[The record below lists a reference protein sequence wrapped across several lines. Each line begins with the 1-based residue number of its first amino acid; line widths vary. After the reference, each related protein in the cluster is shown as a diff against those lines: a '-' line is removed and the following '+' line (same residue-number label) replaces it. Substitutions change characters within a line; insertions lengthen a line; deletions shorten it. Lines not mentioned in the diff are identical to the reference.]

1 MKGGTMK
8 VVKYF
13 YDAKGSTEAVVID
26 LKTNRRLWEDI
37 QDILVARQRRKEP
50 RVSAQQVDQRLR
62 KLGKIP

>member
-8 VVKYF
+8 GVKYL
-13 YDAKGSTEAVVID
+13 YDAKGSPEAVVID